1 MFRLKGARSGLV
13 LFFILLEARKQEM
26 QMYKN
31 SSIPV
36 LHLLLYTV
44 KYNYWNMR
52 IPKKY
57 TMQIGTGV
65 SLDILQSS
73 LFHLGFFSNY
83 CCFLKCCWE
92 LHCLMK
98 QSSLNQSA
106 YVPYPACE
114 EKKKHVEVFRGPFR
128 NFGLVSGFICST
140 QSVYLTVIRLSFT
153 DRSCEMDFSLPN
165 QFLIAI
171 VRSQSNILSP
181 KAIKIQIMD

>member
-1 MFRLKGARSGLV
+1 MFRLKGAQSGLV

-44 KYNYWNMR
+44 KYNHWNVG

-114 EKKKHVEVFRGPFR
+114 EKKKNTFKSSEAPSETS
-128 NFGLVSGFICST
+128 GLYLASFVPRSLFIW
-140 QSVYLTVIRLSFT
+140 
-153 DRSCEMDFSLPN
+153 P
-165 QFLIAI
+165 
-171 VRSQSNILSP
+171 
-181 KAIKIQIMD
+181 